1 MNFEV
6 HPSKP
11 VRLSLLGSFSSFWS
25 LIARHL
31 QSALIPERSLFL
43 KLQIQKSSVSPLP
56 LCFLRSLLFVPPPPT
71 SVPLRPQRTL
81 RLCVK
86 PPLQVS
92 LLFISLLPLPAR
104 ALNFGPEIVISV
116 PDQQLAILEE
126 GKATGTFVIS
136 TSRFGI
142 GDQLNSYKTP
152 LGLLWVYDK
161 IGDNL
166 PEGAV
171 IKDRSPTG
179 EVIPAN
185 ARGRDPIVT
194 RIIWLKGLFGAD
206 HAYERCIYIHGTPE
220 ESSLGHPSSYG
231 CIRMRS
237 DDVLKVY
244 DKVQIGTHVLISDK
258 HLKQLIHEEGIN
270 TLDLPAT

>member
-1 MNFEV
+1 MTA
-6 HPSKP
+6 
-11 VRLSLLGSFSSFWS
+11 RL
-25 LIARHL
+25 LI
-31 QSALIPERSLFL
+31 
-43 KLQIQKSSVSPLP
+43 
-56 LCFLRSLLFVPPPPT
+56 
-71 SVPLRPQRTL
+71 
-81 RLCVK
+81 
-86 PPLQVS
+86 
-92 LLFISLLPLPAR
+92 ISLLLAASAR
-104 ALNFGPEIVISV
+104 AVNFGPEIVISV

>member
-1 MNFEV
+1 MM
-6 HPSKP
+6 KTL
-11 VRLSLLGSFSSFWS
+11 RYLL
-25 LIARHL
+25 
-31 QSALIPERSLFL
+31 LFL
-43 KLQIQKSSVSPLP
+43 
-56 LCFLRSLLFVPPPPT
+56 LCAAT
-71 SVPLRPQRTL
+71 
-81 RLCVK
+81 
-86 PPLQVS
+86 
-92 LLFISLLPLPAR
+92 AR
-104 ALNFGPEIVISV
+104 AVNFGPEIVVSV
-116 PDQQLAILEE
+116 KDQQLVVLEN

-142 GDQLNSYKTP
+142 GDELNSYKTP

-185 ARGRDPIVT
+185 AKGRDPIVT
-194 RIIWLKGLFGAD
+194 RIIWLKGLFGAN

-220 ESSLGHPSSYG
+220 ESSLGHPSSWG

-237 DDVLKVY
+237 QDVVKVY
-244 DKVQIGTHVLISDK
+244 TKVQIGTHVLISDK
-258 HLKQLIHEEGIN
+258 PIKQLIREEGIN
-270 TLDLPAT
+270 TLDMPSS